1 MAFKSLV
8 FLIFRIVI
16 GFLVA
21 FLLITGL
28 AYLFFGRGGEAEE
41 IKWGA
46 CFDPYYAEYLG
57 LDWQKTY
64 LSLLDDIGVDHLR
77 LVAFWDAVE
86 PVDDQFD
93 FERLDFQVQEAEK
106 RGAKLILAVG
116 KRLPRWPECHV
127 PAWAVGFSDEEELME
142 ILEFLT
148 AVVTRYK
155 DSPALEYWQV
165 ENEPYVWFFG
175 ECGRANISHV
185 KREIGLVETL
195 DPTHPILIT
204 ESGELSTWYEVSLLG
219 DHIGISIYEIIYAR
233 LGVAYFL
240 PGYRRYP
247 LPQEYYRIKANF
259 LKWLGWAEEIF
270 VSELQAE
277 PWGPEPLINM
287 PLSEQYR
294 SFNPDLFRHILKFAR
309 STGFPRFYLWGAE
322 WWFYA
327 QQTHG
332 VDDFIEIAKEL
343 WNTNSD

>member
-1 MAFKSLV
+1 MV
-8 FLIFRIVI
+8 FRPLISIILRIAV
-16 GFLVA
+16 GALA
-21 FLLITGL
+21 ALLLIIGI
-28 AYLFFGRGGEAEE
+28 AYLAFGRGGEAEE

-57 LDWQKTY
+57 LDWQETY
-64 LSLLDDIGVDHLR
+64 LSLLDDIGVDNFR

-93 FERLDFQVQEAEK
+93 FGWLDFQIQEAEK
-106 RGAKLILAVG
+106 RGARLILAVG

-127 PAWAVGFSDEEELME
+127 PAWAADLSDEEELTE
-142 ILEFLT
+142 VLEFLT
-148 AVVTRYK
+148 TVVNRYK
-155 DSPALEYWQV
+155 ESSALEYWQV

-175 ECGRANISHV
+175 ECGRANIDHV
-185 KREIGLVETL
+185 KREMGLVEEL
-195 DPTHPILIT
+195 DPSHPILLT
-204 ESGELSTWYEVSLLG
+204 ESGELSTWVNVSRLG

-233 LGVAYFL
+233 LGLASLF

-259 LKWLGWAEEIF
+259 LRWSGLIEEIF

-277 PWGPEPLINM
+277 PWGPEPLIDM

-294 SFNPDLFRHILKFAR
+294 SFNPDLFRHNLDFAR
-309 STGFPRFYLWGAE
+309 STGFSRFYLWGAE

-327 QQTHG
+327 RETHG
-332 VDDFIEIAKEL
+332 VSDFIEIAKEL
-343 WNTNSD
+343 WR